1 VTNNWYK
8 GLLGGILFLLAGMA
22 SAQQAATRVII
33 VKSSDNAYFTQSIEA
48 LTGHADKALQFKV
61 IMTEDLADSIR
72 DGDSGSLYV
81 TLGQSAAEAVNSL
94 DKPPRSIS
102 AYLTFEQFKRLEG
115 KEQTAVLLDQTLN
128 RYLAFCQ
135 LVLAAE
141 SVGILEQQPIKLEKK
156 QSKLL
161 EKLQLELRQYQIDRF
176 NKLLPVLRQLLEQS
190 DALLMLP
197 RQSIYNRDSL
207 KGVLLTSYRNRK
219 PVISYS
225 SAGTLRCWSTSAC
238 KIPATRRR
246 NMNMPVF
253 IRFPPIAG
261 LRARWASI
269 FPWRANCASHS
280 TGWNR
285 ETAWH

>member
-22 SAQQAATRVII
+22 FAQQAATRVII

-48 LTGHADKALQFKV
+48 LTSHADKALQFKV

-161 EKLQLELRQYQIDRF
+161 EKLQLELRTKRRTADAAAAVDLQQGQPQGCFID
-176 NKLLPVLRQLLEQS
+176 QLS
-190 DALLMLP
+190 
-197 RQSIYNRDSL
+197 
-207 KGVLLTSYRNRK
+207 
-219 PVISYS
+219 
-225 SAGTLRCWSTSAC
+225 
-238 KIPATRRR
+238 
-246 NMNMPVF
+246 
-253 IRFPPIAG
+253 
-261 LRARWASI
+261 
-269 FPWRANCASHS
+269 
-280 TGWNR
+280 
-285 ETAWH
+285 